1 MHHARVRQAHLQPQ
15 PPTAVL
21 STPRPPKQNHGDAS
35 CSNLYG
41 QQWWHSR
48 TIATVV
54 LKPKLFVLALA
65 AGMRCRSAIAG
76 ASLLHPLPHVVNVL
90 RDIPETLMRP

>member
-1 MHHARVRQAHLQPQ
+1 MLS
-15 PPTAVL
+15 PPRL
-21 STPRPPKQNHGDAS
+21 PKQNHGEPATPIHAS

-54 LKPKLFVLALA
+54 LKPKLLFVLALA
-65 AGMRCRSAIAG
+65 AVMQCRSAIAG
-76 ASLLHPLPHVVNVL
+76 APLLHPLPHVVNVL